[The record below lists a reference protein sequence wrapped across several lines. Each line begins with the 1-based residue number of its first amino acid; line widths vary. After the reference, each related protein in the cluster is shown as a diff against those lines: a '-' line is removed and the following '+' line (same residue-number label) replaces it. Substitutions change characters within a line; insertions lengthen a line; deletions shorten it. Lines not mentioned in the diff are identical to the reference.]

1 MDVFTAF
8 DAERIEADR
17 AKGHAFWLDL
27 DNPPEGE
34 IERVGEMLGLHPL
47 AIEDTREFGQRPKVD
62 VYDDHVLLVF
72 YTARPGRER
81 LRQADR
87 GAHLHRSGVRA
98 DRPA

>member
-27 DNPPEGE
+27 DDPPEGE
-34 IERVGEMLGLHPL
+34 IEHVGEMLGLHPL

-62 VYDDHVLLVF
+62 VYDAPRA
-72 YTARPGRER
+72 AR
-81 LRQADR
+81 L
-87 GAHLHRSGVRA
+87 LHRASWTRA
-98 DRPA
+98 AP